1 MIYSYVPDSSDYR
14 QELENIIQVNYNLL
28 GKITD
33 STLLDSAGLLVTVTN
48 YLYDRKGQL
57 MEVKHFDLTNTLQ
70 WQQSFI
76 FDSEG
81 RNLEKAWFDTNKK
94 LIKQINNQYTD
105 AGNIEKVTTF
115 NAIDSV
121 RETLQFRYSSQG
133 QLVEKRWYDHED
145 ILQRKSE
152 YGVNG
157 KLTGTL
163 LYHPDGSLQWKY
175 IYSKESDT
183 GQIELQVT
191 ISGNTEVRTE
201 FIHNHQK
208 KYTEMRQYDAEGIL
222 LYTIVSTY
230 NDNLDYT
237 EIREY
242 TADKQLEFRT
252 VLEYDDSQRLLS
264 ERSMKSDY
272 STGELREIP
281 HQLILYEYEDFPKDI
296 WSY

>member
-33 STLLDSAGLLVTVTN
+33 STLLDSAGLLVAVTN

-57 MEVKHFDLTNTLQ
+57 MEVKYFDLTNTLQ
-70 WQQSFI
+70 WRQSFI
-76 FDSEG
+76 FDSVG
-81 RNLEKAWFDTNKK
+81 RYLEKAWFDTNKK

-121 RETLQFRYSSQG
+121 RKTLQFRYDTKG
-133 QLVEKRWYDHED
+133 QLVEKRWYDQED
-145 ILQRKSE
+145 ILRRKSE
-152 YGVNG
+152 YGANG
-157 KLTGTL
+157 KRTGTL
-163 LYHPDGSLQWKY
+163 LYQPDGSLQWKY
-175 IYSKESDT
+175 IYSKESNA
-183 GQIELQVT
+183 GEVELQIT
-191 ISGNTEVRTE
+191 TSGKTEVRTE

-237 EIREY
+237 EILEY